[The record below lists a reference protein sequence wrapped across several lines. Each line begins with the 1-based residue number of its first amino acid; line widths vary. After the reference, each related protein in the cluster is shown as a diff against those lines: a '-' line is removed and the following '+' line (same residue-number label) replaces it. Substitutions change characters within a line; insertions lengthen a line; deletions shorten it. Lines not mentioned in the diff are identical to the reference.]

1 MSFTLDQQIV
11 PKVMRQE
18 VACIQ
23 EIAKDSFAILID
35 SEFKNLPN
43 KILIFNRT
51 ANLVREIMNPN
62 PNPEFLGIR
71 LLPLYGGEDPLILV
85 RDREHISV
93 VDVTTG
99 TVVNL
104 FSSPI
109 EVDQMSAFYLDVREE
124 NGKYEIFTME
134 YVKGSL
140 SKIIKYTAPKLLI
153 RELIGGYK
161 QLI

>member
-23 EIAKDSFAILID
+23 EIVKDSFAILID

-71 LLPLYGGEDPLILV
+71 LLPLYGGGSLDSCKGP
-85 RDREHISV
+85 RTHIS
-93 VDVTTG
+93 G
-99 TVVNL
+99 
-104 FSSPI
+104 
-109 EVDQMSAFYLDVREE
+109 
-124 NGKYEIFTME
+124 
-134 YVKGSL
+134 
-140 SKIIKYTAPKLLI
+140 
-153 RELIGGYK
+153 
-161 QLI
+161 